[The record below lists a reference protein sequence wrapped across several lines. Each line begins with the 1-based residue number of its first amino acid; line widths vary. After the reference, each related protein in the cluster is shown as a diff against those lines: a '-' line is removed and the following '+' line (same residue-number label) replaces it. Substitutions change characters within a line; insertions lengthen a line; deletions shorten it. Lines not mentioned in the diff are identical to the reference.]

1 MSNKKMIKKN
11 DKTKKKERLA
21 AKERR
26 QLDMRKKDHSFLYYA
41 YPPNLIHEVRL
52 YGFKNFGAKDIVT
65 MYIAACLLSFAVGM
79 IFKLRIQS
87 IIVLAIGEA
96 LFIPSV
102 VHNTYKNKYEDG
114 RFADLATYMKQ
125 MLRFF
130 KLQSNGTC
138 TRRIG
143 DALKSVRESFREET
157 PMRESIDSAVNIIYK
172 TYDDDVDVKE
182 KGLAEIEKRYR
193 NDKLSS
199 VHAFLRKA
207 EADGGEVRGAV
218 DLLLKDIAL
227 WQKRVNDLKTMR
239 TRQRLYIF
247 VTIVG
252 SLLMCPV
259 MMRLAKDIDISS
271 TILVQASSVL
281 AILIDTLIF
290 LKADK
295 KLAVDLLDNGADEK
309 TEKKAVTEYYRVLNY
324 NEKKEMKNSLLLS
337 IIPLCIVVY
346 GAIKSD
352 KAYLFAG
359 LIVMCVTM
367 SQHVIGHKLAIKTV
381 KREIEK
387 QFSNW
392 LLEMTLLM
400 QSNNVHVSIFLTIN
414 DDTPAILR
422 PELEKLRDAITED
435 PNSNKPFLDFFKD
448 FDLPE
453 VSSAMKMI
461 YSISKGS
468 GVDKA
473 DQIADIVDGNIQAMD
488 RAQQIINE
496 DSLSGLDTLFWMPF
510 FTAGGLIFCYL
521 MVYMIAF
528 LQIATQAVQ

>member
-1 MSNKKMIKKN
+1 MSKKKHLKKN
-11 DKTKKKERLA
+11 DKARAKELLA

-26 QLDMRKKDHSFLYYA
+26 RMDMRKRDRTFLYYA

-52 YGFKNFGAKDIVT
+52 YGFRGFGVKDIIT
-65 MYIAACLLSFAVGM
+65 MYIASFLLSFAIGM

-87 IIVLAIGEA
+87 TAVLAIGEA
-96 LFIPSV
+96 LLIPSV
-102 VHNTYKNKYEDG
+102 VRNTYKNKYEDR
-114 RFADLATYMKQ
+114 RFADLTTYMKQ

-130 KLQSNGTC
+130 KLQGDGTSS
-138 TRRIG
+138 RRIG
-143 DALKSVRESFREET
+143 DALRDVRESFREET
-157 PMRESIDSAVNIIYK
+157 PMRESIDSAINIIYK
-172 TYDDDVDVKE
+172 TYDDKVDVKE
-182 KGLAEIEKRYR
+182 KGLSEIEKRYR

-207 EADGGEVRGAV
+207 EADGGDIKGSVN
-218 DLLLKDIAL
+218 LLLKDISL
-227 WQKRVNDLKTMR
+227 WNKRVSDLKTMR

-247 VTIVG
+247 VTIIG
-252 SLLMCPV
+252 SLLMCPI
-259 MMRLAKDIDISS
+259 MMRLAKDVDISS
-271 TILVQASSVL
+271 TILVQISSVL
-281 AILIDTLIF
+281 AILLDTFIF

-295 KLAVDLLDNGADEK
+295 KLAVDLLDNGSDEK
-309 TEKKAVTEYYRVLNY
+309 TEKKAVAEYYRVLNY

-346 GAIKSD
+346 GAVRSD

-359 LIVMCVTM
+359 LVIMCVTM
-367 SQHVIGHKLAIKTV
+367 TQHIIGHKLAIKTV

-387 QFSNW
+387 KFSNW
-392 LLEMTLLM
+392 LLELALLM

-414 DDTPAILR
+414 DDTPAILK

-435 PNSNKPFLDFFKD
+435 PNSNQPFLDFFKE

-461 YSISKGS
+461 YSISKGT
-468 GVDKA
+468 GADKA
-473 DQIADIVDGNIQAMD
+473 DQIEDIVDSNIQAMD

-510 FTAGGLIFCYL
+510 LTAGGLIFCYL
-521 MVYMIAF
+521 MVYLIAF
-528 LQIATQAVQ
+528 LQIAAQAVQ